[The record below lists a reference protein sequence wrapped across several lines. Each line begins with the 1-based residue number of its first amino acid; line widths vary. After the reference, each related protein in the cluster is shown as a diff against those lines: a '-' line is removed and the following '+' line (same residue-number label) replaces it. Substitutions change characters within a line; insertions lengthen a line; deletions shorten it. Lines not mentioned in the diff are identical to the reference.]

1 MIHCRQ
7 NKGWSGGSGI
17 SGCSRHRCS
26 EWNAPAQAVQRAPG
40 NPGQALPGNR
50 RIEASAARRNMARIV
65 LIEPS
70 RRDFIAVR
78 RFLQSSG
85 HQCDL
90 HFKFARQALSHLKV
104 GDFDLLVVTLELPDI
119 HGLELVAML
128 RRAGQLV
135 TGTPVLVCSS
145 LGSPLNIQRAIRG
158 GVSGFLLV
166 DDRPALIA
174 RAIDAV
180 LAGGTIFPEQ
190 ARLPLGDDPR
200 CHSALVFP
208 THLVAVLHGLHRG
221 ITTSSLA
228 EHLALSGASI
238 GQHKRQLMR
247 KLSADNL
254 DELFRISEEIGLLQ
268 RRCDQT
274 CSDSEFSESFGA

>member
-1 MIHCRQ
+1 
-7 NKGWSGGSGI
+7 
-17 SGCSRHRCS
+17 
-26 EWNAPAQAVQRAPG
+26 
-40 NPGQALPGNR
+40 
-50 RIEASAARRNMARIV
+50 MARIV

-70 RRDFIAVR
+70 RRDFIAIR

-90 HFKFARQALSHLKV
+90 HFRFARQALSHLKV
-104 GDFDLLVVTLELPDI
+104 GDFDLLVITLELPDI

-158 GVSGFLLV
+158 GVSGFLLL
-166 DDRPALIA
+166 DDRPTLIG
-174 RAIDAV
+174 RAVDAV

-190 ARLPLGDDPR
+190 ARVPLGDDPR
-200 CHSALVFP
+200 AKSALIFP
-208 THLVAVLHGLHRG
+208 SHLVAVLHGLHRG
-221 ITTSSLA
+221 VTTASLA

-247 KLSADNL
+247 KLSAGTL
-254 DELFRISEEIGLLQ
+254 DELFRVSEEIGLLQ
-268 RRCDQT
+268 RRRDLPD
-274 CSDSEFSESFGA
+274 SDSECGGTLGP